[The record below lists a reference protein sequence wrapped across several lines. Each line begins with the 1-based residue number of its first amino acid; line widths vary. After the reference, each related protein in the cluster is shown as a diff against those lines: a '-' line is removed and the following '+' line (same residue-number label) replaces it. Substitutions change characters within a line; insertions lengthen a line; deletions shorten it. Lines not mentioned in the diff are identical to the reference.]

1 MPKNIRSRSNYNE
14 FTSLSTGLE
23 YIPARRNILGDLGI
37 FEKEFLNTNTVDIP
51 RTTINDYKMK
61 PIPWGTRAQNTQG
74 NTKGVLTLRI
84 PHHEVEDAIKPEDV
98 QGKIDF
104 DDFSL
109 QDRPETIQAIVRRK
123 MKTAKQT
130 VANTWSDGMI
140 RLIRDGESL
149 GAHDTIL
156 ANFYDEFDVIRTELN
171 IDLVAANDP
180 VPSIQAAIDNI
191 QDNFKG
197 GYVPTQFV
205 ALANRTFF
213 DALARNAYVVDQA
226 RYRVSGD
233 RQSVEILTGRLGTQ
247 GYNLGKEYQ
256 VLDFAGVIWIR
267 VTDDEIP
274 VNEARMFPTDI
285 PDMFKVFFANSQIN
299 FDYVNTT
306 ALEAY
311 YFEKMSE
318 ARDLVSIRYETNPL
332 FVTLWPKALIKLTG
346 VFA

>member
-1 MPKNIRSRSNYNE
+1 MPRNIRSRSNYNE
-14 FTSLSTGLE
+14 FTSLSTGLQ
-23 YIPARRNILGDLGI
+23 YIPARRNVLGDLGI

-61 PIPWGTRAQNTQG
+61 AIPWGTRALNTQG

-84 PHHEVEDAIKPEDV
+84 PHHEVEDSIKPADI

-130 VANTWSDGMI
+130 VANTWSAGMMK
-140 RLIRDGESL
+140 LIRDGESL
-149 GAHDTIL
+149 GAHDTVI
-156 ANFYDEFDVIRTELN
+156 ANFYTEFGVTRTELE
-171 IDLVAANDP
+171 IDLVPANDP

-191 QDNFKG
+191 QDNFNG
-197 GYVPTQFV
+197 GYVPNQFV
-205 ALANRTFF
+205 AIAGRQFF

-267 VTDDEIP
+267 ADGDEMPTD
-274 VNEARMFPTDI
+274 EARMFPTDI
-285 PDMFKVFFANSQIN
+285 PDMFKVFFANSQID
-299 FDYVNTT
+299 FDHVNTT

-311 YFEKMSE
+311 YFERMNE
-318 ARDLVSIRYETNPL
+318 ARDYLAIRYETNPL
-332 FVTLWPKALIKLTG
+332 FATLWPKALIKLTG